1 MADEV
6 LYSVDERLRPWLFEA
21 LKDRIDVVCVGDSI
35 TGWNKTEGGHTNW
48 PFVTY
53 PGLLHEMYRGLRKK
67 LRVVNCGVAGA
78 LSSEGGSLVDEGL
91 EKFPN
96 SRYFVIGFGA
106 NDLGMGR
113 GVRETSKEVID
124 NLGKMVKSVRGLG
137 KIPLL
142 LNVPHLDDSW
152 FSGDVADYAREKRD
166 YYNPQLRDYCLGNG
180 IKLVDICSIL
190 DNGDFGDGLHPNSNG
205 TRKIAEQVFLALNSL
220 GRAV

>member
-6 LYSVDERLRPWLFEA
+6 LYAVDEMLRPWLFGA
-21 LKDRIDVVCVGDSI
+21 LKDKIDIVCVGDSI
-35 TGWNKTEGGHTNW
+35 TGWNNSGSSGDW

-53 PGLLHEMYRGLRKK
+53 PGLLHGIYQGLRKK
-67 LRVVNCGVAGA
+67 LRVVNCGIAGA
-78 LSSEGGSLVDEGL
+78 LSSAGSALVGEGL

-96 SRYFVIGFGA
+96 SQYFVIGFGA
-106 NDLGMGR
+106 NDLGMGG
-113 GVRETSKEVID
+113 GVRETSEGIID
-124 NLGKMVKSVRGLG
+124 NLREMVSCVKGRG

-166 YYNPQLRDYCLGNG
+166 YYNPRLRDYCLGNG

-190 DNGDFGDGLHPNSNG
+190 GNGDFGDGLHPNSNG
-205 TRKIAEQVFLALNSL
+205 ARKIAEQVFLALNSFS
-220 GRAV
+220 V